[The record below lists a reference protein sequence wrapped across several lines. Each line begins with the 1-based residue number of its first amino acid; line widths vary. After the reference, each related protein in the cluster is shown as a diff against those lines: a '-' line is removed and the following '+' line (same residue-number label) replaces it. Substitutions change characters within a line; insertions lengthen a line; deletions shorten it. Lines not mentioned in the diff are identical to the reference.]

1 MITRS
6 KLVEQLRDYQIRSQH
21 KYSALTFFSAKPH
34 INTWIDVLVAIFYA
48 LVFCTL
54 VISACLTLY
63 YRHFWLLLVVICL
76 GVFLPVRLRMSRQKL
91 LRKRERRLPL
101 SI

>member
-21 KYSALTFFSAKPH
+21 KYSALTIFSPKPY
-34 INTWIDVLVAIFYA
+34 ITTRVDVAVAVVFALMFCMLV
-48 LVFCTL
+48 V
-54 VISACLTLY
+54 SSCLTLY
-63 YRHFWLLLVVICL
+63 FQRFWLFLVVVCL
-76 GVFLPVRLRMSRQKL
+76 STFLFIRLKLSRQSL
-91 LRKRERRLPL
+91 ARKRERRLPL